1 MQFSIS
7 EFFVKKIRYT
17 ESCYVNF
24 ERSTQMSE
32 LENAGSSSLSKA
44 IHILKDLA
52 ENASEGVRVI
62 DLARRLNL
70 TQPSA
75 HRLLKSLIA
84 EGLVEQMPE
93 GKSYRLSL
101 EFFSIASQARRRE
114 GILDIARPSLLRL
127 SATFNDTVFL
137 LVRSNFDA
145 ICLDRVE
152 GPFPIRSFTGDI
164 GGKVPLGI
172 GQGSI
177 AILAHL
183 PEEEREAIIKFN
195 MPRIM
200 DRAAIDE
207 VDLRIKIEEVRRI
220 GAAQMNFEMIEGMA
234 GLGVPVL
241 DRNGIAVASLSIGTL
256 ASRLTETRSG
266 TITDLLK
273 AEAQAISSKLNPF
286 DPTLRYPASA
296 LRAAQKGG

>member
-1 MQFSIS
+1 M
-7 EFFVKKIRYT
+7 
-17 ESCYVNF
+17 ESFYVIF

-296 LRAAQKGG
+296 LRAAQKS

>member
-1 MQFSIS
+1 MTQNS
-7 EFFVKKIRYT
+7 E
-17 ESCYVNF
+17 
-24 ERSTQMSE
+24 SE
-32 LENAGSSSLSKA
+32 AVGNSSLSKA

-52 ENASEGVRVI
+52 AQSVEGVRLI

-70 TQPSA
+70 SQPSA
-75 HRLLKSLIA
+75 HRLLKTLIA
-84 EGLVEQMPE
+84 EDMVEQMPDS
-93 GKSYRLSL
+93 KSYRLSL

-177 AILAHL
+177 AILSYL

-256 ASRLTETRSG
+256 ASRLTEMRSG

-273 AEAQAISSKLNPF
+273 SEAQAISNKLNPF

-296 LRAAQKGG
+296 LRASSKS

>member
-7 EFFVKKIRYT
+7 ESFVKKVQYM
-17 ESCYVNF
+17 ESFYVNF

-296 LRAAQKGG
+296 LRGAPKG

>member
-1 MQFSIS
+1 MA
-7 EFFVKKIRYT
+7 
-17 ESCYVNF
+17 ESD
-24 ERSTQMSE
+24 
-32 LENAGSSSLSKA
+32 GSGTSSLSKA

-52 ENASEGVRVI
+52 ANAADGVRLI
-62 DLARRLNL
+62 DLARRLNMS
-70 TQPSA
+70 QPSA
-75 HRLLKSLIA
+75 HRLLKSLAA

-101 EFFSIASQARRRE
+101 EFFAIAAQARRRE

-183 PEEEREAIIKFN
+183 PEEEREAIIQFN

-207 VDLRIKIEEVRRI
+207 VDLRIKIDEVRRI

-241 DRNGIAVASLSIGTL
+241 DQNGIAVASLSIGTL
-256 ASRLTETRSG
+256 ASRLTETRAN
-266 TITDLLK
+266 TITNLLK
-273 AEAQAISSKLNPF
+273 TEAQAISSKLNPF

-296 LRAAQKGG
+296 LRGPAAGAGGGAQDDRRFPA

>member
-1 MQFSIS
+1 MYKLES
-7 EFFVKKIRYT
+7 E
-17 ESCYVNF
+17 S
-24 ERSTQMSE
+24 
-32 LENAGSSSLSKA
+32 AGTSSLSKA
-44 IHILKDLA
+44 IHILRDLA
-52 ENASEGVRVI
+52 ANTVEGVRLI
-62 DLARRLNL
+62 DLAQRLNL
-70 TQPSA
+70 SQSSS

-84 EGLVEQMPE
+84 EGLVEQMPDS
-93 GKSYRLSL
+93 KSYRLSL

-114 GILDIARPSLLRL
+114 GILDIARPALLRL

-177 AILAHL
+177 AILAYL

-200 DRAAIDE
+200 DRASIDE
-207 VDLRIKIEEVRRI
+207 VDLRIKIEEVRRT

-273 AEAQAISSKLNPF
+273 AEAQAISGKLNPF
-286 DPTLRYPASA
+286 DATLRYPASA
-296 LRAAQKGG
+296 LRNPAKS

>member
-1 MQFSIS
+1 
-7 EFFVKKIRYT
+7 
-17 ESCYVNF
+17 
-24 ERSTQMSE
+24 
-32 LENAGSSSLSKA
+32 
-44 IHILKDLA
+44 
-52 ENASEGVRVI
+52 
-62 DLARRLNL
+62 
-70 TQPSA
+70 
-75 HRLLKSLIA
+75 
-84 EGLVEQMPE
+84 
-93 GKSYRLSL
+93 
-101 EFFSIASQARRRE
+101 
-114 GILDIARPSLLRL
+114 LRL

-296 LRAAQKGG
+296 LRAAQKG

>member
-1 MQFSIS
+1 MAPIS
-7 EFFVKKIRYT
+7 ESDTV
-17 ESCYVNF
+17 
-24 ERSTQMSE
+24 
-32 LENAGSSSLSKA
+32 GSSSLSKA

-52 ENASEGVRVI
+52 AHSVEGVRLI

-70 TQPSA
+70 SQPSA
-75 HRLLKSLIA
+75 HRLLKTLIA
-84 EGLVEQMPE
+84 EGMVEQMSDS
-93 GKSYRLSL
+93 KSYRLSL

-114 GILDIARPSLLRL
+114 GILEIARPSLLRL

-177 AILAHL
+177 AILSYL

-256 ASRLTETRSG
+256 ASRLTELRSG

-273 AEAQAISSKLNPF
+273 SEARAISNKLNPF

-296 LRAAQKGG
+296 LRAQSTS

>member
-1 MQFSIS
+1 
-7 EFFVKKIRYT
+7 
-17 ESCYVNF
+17 
-24 ERSTQMSE
+24 MSE
-32 LENAGSSSLSKA
+32 SENAGSSSLAKA

-296 LRAAQKGG
+296 LRAAQKS

>member
-1 MQFSIS
+1 MDMAQIS
-7 EFFVKKIRYT
+7 E
-17 ESCYVNF
+17 S
-24 ERSTQMSE
+24 
-32 LENAGSSSLSKA
+32 NAGGSSSLSKA

-52 ENASEGVRVI
+52 AHSVEGVRLI

-70 TQPSA
+70 SQPSA
-75 HRLLKSLIA
+75 HRLLKTLIA
-84 EGLVEQMPE
+84 EGMVEQMSDS
-93 GKSYRLSL
+93 KSYRLSL
-101 EFFSIASQARRRE
+101 EFFSIASQASRRE
-114 GILDIARPSLLRL
+114 GILEIARPSLLRL

-177 AILAHL
+177 AILSYL

-256 ASRLTETRSG
+256 ASRLTEMRSS

-273 AEAQAISSKLNPF
+273 SEARAISNKLNPF

-296 LRAAQKGG
+296 LRAQSKS

>member
-7 EFFVKKIRYT
+7 EFFVRKIRYT
-17 ESCYVNF
+17 ELRHADF
-24 ERSTQMSE
+24 ERFSQMSE
-32 LENAGSSSLSKA
+32 SENAGSSSLTKA

-52 ENASEGVRVI
+52 DNASEGVRVI

-70 TQPSA
+70 SQPSA
-75 HRLLKSLIA
+75 HRLLKTLIA

-296 LRAAQKGG
+296 LRAAQKG